1 MNEPQPDTSRWYETP
16 LWLAWLTA
24 LGLRYGVSLVAG
36 RMAGQMRGRG
46 RN

>member
-1 MNEPQPDTSRWYETP
+1 MNEPQPDTSRWYETA
-16 LWLAWLTA
+16 LWLAWLAA

-36 RMAGQMRGRG
+36 RIAGRG